1 MSAYRNSYSTNHVP
15 VDTGHKLNVHKTL
28 RRRPGHLRN
37 VLCTFNLRLV
47 FTGVFTRLMENR
59 INALFNK
66 SFVRNVLMD
75 PSVAF
80 DCIPHDLFLAKLH
93 AYGLGINTLNYL
105 KDN

>member
-1 MSAYRNSYSTNHVP
+1 MSAYRNSYSTDHVP
-15 VDTGHKLNVHKTL
+15 VDTGRKLNVHKT
-28 RRRPGHLRN
+28 
-37 VLCTFNLRLV
+37 LCTFNLRLV

-75 PSVAF
+75 LSVAF

-93 AYGLGINTLNYL
+93 VYGLGINTLNYL

>member
-1 MSAYRNSYSTNHVP
+1 
-15 VDTGHKLNVHKTL
+15 
-28 RRRPGHLRN
+28 
-37 VLCTFNLRLV
+37 
-47 FTGVFTRLMENR
+47 MENR

-66 SFVRNVLMD
+66 SFVRNILMD